1 MATRSQQ
8 RAAFLTANPWCAFCG
23 GQEPAT
29 TVEHCPPKSLF
40 QFKNWPEG
48 FEFPA
53 CLSCN
58 KDSADQDAVIA
69 MLARIHADEM
79 QGNADNRMVG
89 LMLNINKQFP
99 GVIGRM
105 VPSHIEARQRNRKLG
120 IKPGPGQLHQDVA
133 PVNVPDEIQLAVGT
147 FAGKL
152 SKAVY
157 YREAG
162 QVFPAEGSIVMRWF
176 TNIELLRRDE
186 YPLFEHFMFLAGT
199 SPLLTRGGKHLNDQ
213 FEFKLSLSEDQQVFL
228 LQSRIGKSFGMVL
241 FGSTKPG
248 VLEPGIQQLQEN
260 YQSDS
265 PFIVLQSAIGA

>member
-8 RAAFLTANPWCAFCG
+8 RTEFLSANPWCAFCG
-23 GQEPAT
+23 GKEPAT

-40 QFKNWPEG
+40 HFKNWPEG

-58 KDSADQDAVIA
+58 ADSADQDAVIA
-69 MLARIHADEM
+69 MLARIHADELK
-79 QGNADNRMVG
+79 GNADNRLVG

-105 VPSHIEARQRNRKLG
+105 MPSHIEARRRNRKFG

-133 PVNVPDEIQLAVGT
+133 PVNVPEEIQRAVGT

-152 SKAVY
+152 SKAAY

-162 QVFPAEGSIVMRWF
+162 QIFPTEGSILLRWF

-186 YPLFEHFMFLAGT
+186 YPLFEHFKFLAGT
-199 SPLLTRGGKHLNDQ
+199 SPQLTRGGKYLNDQ
-213 FEFKLSLSEDQQVFL
+213 FEFKLSLSEDRHVFL
-228 LQSRIGKSFGMVL
+228 LQSRVGESFGMVL
-241 FGSTKPG
+241 FGSTI
-248 VLEPGIQQLQEN
+248 PGILESGVQNLQEK
-260 YQSDS
+260 YQGAS
-265 PFIVLQSAIGA
+265 PFTVLQSAGGA